1 MTTLS
6 ETIKDMVDANVPP
19 EKINE
24 WSQNKINEMIE
35 AEVPAEKITEA
46 FGAVKYDRTEIK
58 NYWKNISTDIEKDI
72 EKDIGYARITDD
84 MDVPDDNAGEKIQT
98 FLLGDDKRYQFKPY
112 FERAVGNSG
121 INKIIKYH
129 SDGQFGFEVD
139 QPEPEGTGFLEKL
152 TEGATGLVAE
162 LPTFIPGA

>member
-6 ETIKDMVDANVPP
+6 ATIKDMVDANVPP

-84 MDVPDDNAGEKIQT
+84 MDVPDDNAGDKIQT

-121 INKIIKYH
+121 INKTINNNISKATIKKTL
-129 SDGQFGFEVD
+129 FA
-139 QPEPEGTGFLEKL
+139 L
-152 TEGATGLVAE
+152 
-162 LPTFIPGA
+162 